1 MHVISCSFT
10 VLIFT
15 NFIEDHH
22 CFIGDRDRWIMSV
35 VFISKATSSGYSFN
49 GFILHCPGRVCCWL
63 SPVAS
68 CSHVI
73 LYFAV
78 LCRMCGNVVIKHYIH
93 SEMDLRPFNSLGQ
106 YLNGFTSKKTFR
118 LLIKILYW
126 KWSYLQTEIFIC
138 NSGVLA
144 LLSRRTWNL
153 QMLSKVLKSFTNNEI
168 LLVLKKFLLQS
179 AFFPKKMI
187 NAKRVELR

>member
-1 MHVISCSFT
+1 MHVIPCSFT
-10 VLIFT
+10 DLNLT
-15 NFIEDHH
+15 N
-22 CFIGDRDRWIMSV
+22 FIGDRDWWIMSV

-49 GFILHCPGRVCCWL
+49 SFILCSPDRVCCWL

-126 KWSYLQTEIFIC
+126 KWTYLQTEIYIC

-144 LLSRRTWNL
+144 LLSRRTCKIIYRCFPKC
-153 QMLSKVLKSFTNNEI
+153 SKVLPT
-168 LLVLKKFLLQS
+168 KKF
-179 AFFPKKMI
+179 FFC
-187 NAKRVELR
+187 